1 MSQPLA
7 VVDAEPGRD
16 LDVLVLDAVRIQAWE
31 RLLFVGCGDG
41 WIAEEAWRR
50 ALRGYVQGLDTS
62 AGLIAR
68 ATELRAVPGKLEFL
82 RWDGRRLPCPDASF
96 HRVIA
101 KFALLPAQNAA
112 GVLDEMHRVLQ
123 PRGHLYLLEVDRRS
137 GTDGTAP
144 PAFGAAL
151 QRAGFREPREVER
164 RVVALERG
172 EQATGAIVH
181 ARA

>member
-7 VVDAEPGRD
+7 VVDAEPRRD
-16 LDVLVLDAVRIQAWE
+16 LDLLVLDAVRIQAWE

-68 ATELRAVPGKLEFL
+68 ATALRGVPGKLEFL
-82 RWDGRRLPCPDASF
+82 PWDGQRLPCADGSF

-101 KFALLPAQNAA
+101 KFALLPSGNLAA
-112 GVLDEMHRVLQ
+112 MVGEMHRVLE
-123 PRGHLYLLEVDRRS
+123 PRGHLYLLEVERRAE
-137 GTDGTAP
+137 GDGATP
-144 PAFGAAL
+144 PAFAAAL
-151 QRAGFREPREVER
+151 HRAGFREMRELDRREVT
-164 RVVALERG
+164 LERG
-172 EQATGAIVH
+172 AHATGAIVH

>member
-1 MSQPLA
+1 MSHPLA

-16 LDVLVLDAVRIQAWE
+16 LDLLVLDAVHVQAWE

-68 ATELRAVPGKLEFL
+68 ATALRGVPGKLEFL
-82 RWDGRRLPCPDASF
+82 QWDGRRIPCPDASF

-101 KFALLPAQNAA
+101 KFALLPAQNAG
-112 GVLDEMHRVLQ
+112 GVLAEMHRVLQ

-137 GTDGTAP
+137 GNDGAAP

-151 QRAGFREPREVER
+151 QRAGFREARELER
-164 RVVALERG
+164 REMALERG
-172 EQATGAIVH
+172 ERATGAIVH
-181 ARA
+181 ALA